1 MCEYALIMLNR
12 PEYAKIYL
20 NKQNHE
26 YARILIVSD
35 AVHSIKSL

>member
-12 PEYAKIYL
+12 PKNAKIYL
-20 NKQNHE
+20 NKQSYE

-35 AVHSIKSL
+35 AVHSVKSL